1 MRIYEIVTEY
11 TRGKDRFAIHDRFR
25 VACDTFAEALRVA
38 EAKIHS
44 KSSSGLTPAVAITS
58 IEIVADTRL

>member
-11 TRGKDRFAIHDRFR
+11 SRGKDRYVIHDRFR
-25 VACDTFAEALRVA
+25 VACDSFSEALRAA
-38 EAKIHS
+38 EREVRKNTQIQ
-44 KSSSGLTPAVAITS
+44 S

>member
-11 TRGKDRFAIHDRFR
+11 TRGKDRFTTHDRFR
-25 VACDTFAEALRVA
+25 VACETFNEALRAA

-44 KSSSGLTPAVAITS
+44 KSVTIAS

>member
-1 MRIYEIVTEY
+1 MMMRIYEIVTEY
-11 TRGKDRFAIHDRFR
+11 TRGKDRFTVHDRFR

-44 KSSSGLTPAVAITS
+44 KAVAIAS
-58 IEIVADTRL
+58 IEIIADTRM

>member
-11 TRGKDRFAIHDRFR
+11 ARGKDRFTVHDRFR
-25 VACDTFAEALRVA
+25 VSCDTFAEALRA
-38 EAKIHS
+38 AQIKIS
-44 KSSSGLTPAVAITS
+44 KKSVAISS

>member
-11 TRGKDRFAIHDRFR
+11 TRGNDRFVVHDRFR

-44 KSSSGLTPAVAITS
+44 KAVAIAS
-58 IEIVADTRL
+58 IEIIADTRM

>member
-11 TRGKDRFAIHDRFR
+11 TRGKDRFATHDRFR
-25 VACDTFAEALRVA
+25 VACDTFTEALRAA

-44 KSSSGLTPAVAITS
+44 KATAISS
-58 IEIVADTRL
+58 IEIIADTRM

>member
-25 VACDTFAEALRVA
+25 VACDTFAEALRA
-38 EAKIHS
+38 ADAKIHS
-44 KSSSGLTPAVAITS
+44 KAVAIAS
-58 IEIVADTRL
+58 IEIIADTQL